1 MGRNREARRALEN
14 FDGWLVRRIGGS
26 HYALNISRGEIG
38 SLRTGE
44 VEAGRNDLLLEG
56 DTDIFRDVFEGRVS
70 PGLAFNFGFLHTPG
84 GKARENLICAV
95 FMAMRANQT
104 PPERDLL
111 AEVSSEVETNII
123 RCQICGFQTGDRNT
137 LAEHM
142 LNHISRVD

>member
-14 FDGWLVRRIGGS
+14 FDGWLVLRIGGS

-38 SLRTGE
+38 SLGTGE
-44 VEAGRNDLLLEG
+44 VEVGRNDLLLEG
-56 DTDIFRDVFEGRVS
+56 ETDIFRDLFEGRVS
-70 PGLAFNFGFLHTPG
+70 PGLAFNFGCLHTPG

-95 FMAMRANQT
+95 FMAIRANQA

-111 AEVSSEVETNII
+111 SEVSSEAEENII
-123 RCQICGFQTGDRNT
+123 HCQICGFQAGDRRDM
-137 LAEHM
+137 AGHM

>member
-1 MGRNREARRALEN
+1 MNRNREARRALDN
-14 FDGWLVRRIGGS
+14 FDGWLVLRIGGS

-38 SLRTGE
+38 SLGTGE

-56 DTDIFRDVFEGRVS
+56 DTDIFRDLFEGRVC

-95 FMAMRANQT
+95 FTAIRENQT

-111 AEVSSEVETNII
+111 AEVSSQAEVNII
-123 RCQICGFQTGDRNT
+123 RCQICGFQTGDRS
-137 LAEHM
+137 AMEEHM
-142 LNHISRVD
+142 LNHISKAD